1 VYSTIEFVWNKGQMT
16 AVLTP
21 SLTVAPRVRVQKI
34 RELPVPGAVL
44 VAVGDKIAADTV
56 VASAE
61 RPGDL
66 DIVRIAERMGIEPLE
81 VAKGIKVSVGQ
92 RVSRGDLLCEH
103 AGLFG
108 LLKSRLMAPVDGVVE
123 FFAEGTGHLGI
134 RLAPKRIELRGY
146 IAGTVVA
153 VEPQKSVTIE
163 TDAALVQGIF
173 GVGGE
178 RSGIIAPLLVP
189 NDAVVNPEDLPSDCR
204 GRILIGGKCP
214 TSQTLSEAQRRGAA
228 GFVVGSIDDRTLASY
243 VGFDVGVAVTGD
255 EAVTMSLIITEGFG
269 AIPISN
275 RITELLRPLAG
286 RQASLN
292 GTTQVRAG
300 AVRPEIIVPGAAPVE
315 SAAVTDVMARG
326 LTLGASVRLIRF
338 PFFGLQGQVTELPH
352 SLERIE
358 TGAHARVLRV
368 RLSDGRVVTVPRANV
383 ELL

>member
-1 VYSTIEFVWNKGQMT
+1 MT

-21 SLTVAPRVRVQKI
+21 SLTVAPRVRVRKI
-34 RELPVPGAVL
+34 RELPVPGKVL
-44 VAVGDKIAADTV
+44 VAVGDTVAADTV

-81 VAKGIKVSVGQ
+81 VAKGLKVSVGQ
-92 RVSRGDLLCEH
+92 RVHRGDLLCEH

-108 LLKSRLMAPVDGVVE
+108 LLKSKLTASVDGVVE
-123 FFAEGTGHLGI
+123 FFAERTGHLGI
-134 RLAPKRIELRGY
+134 RLAPKHIELLGY
-146 IAGTVVA
+146 IAGVVVA
-153 VEPQKSVTIE
+153 VEAKKSVTIE
-163 TDAALVQGIF
+163 TEAALAQGIF

-178 RSGIIAPLLVP
+178 RSGVITPLAVAR
-189 NDAVVNPEDLPSDCR
+189 DAVVRPEDLPVDCR
-204 GRILIGGKCP
+204 GKILIGGKCP
-214 TSQTLSEAQRRGAA
+214 TPVTLAEAQRRGAV

-255 EAVTMSLIITEGFG
+255 EGVTMSLIITEGFG
-269 AIPISN
+269 EIPISE
-275 RITELLRPLAG
+275 RITELFKPLAG
-286 RQASLN
+286 YQASVN

-300 AVRPEIIVPGAAPVE
+300 AVRPEIIVPGALDVE
-315 SAAVTDVMARG
+315 SATATDVLARG
-326 LTLGASVRLIRF
+326 LTLGATVRLIRF

-368 RLSDGRVVTVPRANV
+368 KLADGPVVTVPRANV

>member
-1 VYSTIEFVWNKGQMT
+1 VYSTVEFVWNKAQMT

-21 SLTVAPRVRVQKI
+21 SLTVAPRVRVRKL
-34 RELPVPGAVL
+34 RELPVSGKVL
-44 VAVGDKIAADTV
+44 VAVGDTVAADTV

-61 RPGDL
+61 RSGDL

-81 VAKGIKVSVGQ
+81 VTKGLKVFVGQ

-108 LLKSRLMAPVDGVVE
+108 LLKSRLTAPVDGVVE

-153 VEPQKSVTIE
+153 VEPQKSVTVQTE
-163 TDAALVQGIF
+163 AALVQGIF

-178 RSGIIAPLLVP
+178 RTGIIAPLSVP
-189 NDAVVNPEDLPSDCR
+189 NDAVVRPEDLPSDCR

-243 VGFDVGVAVTGD
+243 VGFDVGVAITGD

-269 AIPISN
+269 EIPISN
-275 RITELLRPLAG
+275 RITDLFTPLAG
-286 RQASLN
+286 CQASLN

-315 SAAVTDVMARG
+315 SAAVTDVVARG
-326 LTLGASVRLIRF
+326 LTLGALVRLIRF

-368 RLSDGRVVTVPRANV
+368 KLADGRVVTVPRANV